1 MECDFVAFNKFM
13 KGKIKHIFDKNK
25 PMGKIIEGV
34 WDCTYCGTDKIRGA
48 IRKCPNCGRQRD
60 DNIKF
65 YIADPKNYVDTE
77 TAKTISRNPD
87 WQCSYCEGLNSDNDN
102 VCYNCGAT
110 REASMKNYFE
120 IQKQK
125 EEKKKER
132 EIEKARKESYESLR
146 NEPDVNKC
154 DVEERIAEMETLAK
168 DSEKRVQDVRKVMD
182 DTSDWFE
189 KTSMRYDE
197 DYLEKSNYIKS
208 ASKAHVDFSL
218 WKKIFGCVG
227 IICGIALIIAGL
239 IWLFSP
245 KTYTVV
251 AENFAWERAISV
263 EEYKTVDESDW
274 TLPPGGRLHYTQN
287 EIRSYKQVI
296 DHYETKTR
304 TYTEQVLD
312 HYEEVVTGQRDLGN
326 GYFEEITSSRPV
338 YRTETKTETYQEPV
352 YRQEPVYDIKYYYE
366 IDKWVYDFS
375 STSNGNDKEPYWN
388 EVELEDKHRES
399 GRSENYEITVYNA
412 KKDKRNTYEFSY
424 EEWCEIEPNEEIQIE
439 VTLGNWA
446 QLVKE

>member
-1 MECDFVAFNKFM
+1 
-13 KGKIKHIFDKNK
+13 
-25 PMGKIIEGV
+25 MGKIIEGV
-34 WDCTYCGTDKIRGA
+34 WDCAYCGTDKIRGA

-65 YIADPKNYVDTE
+65 YIADPKNYVDE
-77 TAKTISRNPD
+77 KTAKTISKNPD
-87 WQCSYCEGLNSDNDN
+87 WQCSYCDGLNSDNDS

-125 EEKKKER
+125 EEKRKDKER
-132 EIEKARKESYESLR
+132 EIEKSRKESYESLSD
-146 NEPDVNKC
+146 EPDVNKC

-197 DYLEKSNYIKS
+197 DYLSEKGDLKKS
-208 ASKAHVDFSL
+208 TIDFSMF
-218 WKKIFGCVG
+218 KKLLGFVCMIGA
-227 IICGIALIIAGL
+227 IALIVAGF

-245 KTYTVV
+245 KTYTVT
-251 AENFAWERAISV
+251 AEDFAWERSISI
-263 EEYKTVDESDW
+263 EEYRTVEESDW
-274 TLPPGGRLHYTQN
+274 TLPPGGRLQYTQN
-287 EIRSYKQVI
+287 EIRSYRQVI

-312 HYEEVVTGQRDLGN
+312 HYETVVTGHRDLGN
-326 GYFEEITSSRPV
+326 GYFEEITSQQPV
-338 YRTETKTETYQEPV
+338 YRTETKTETYEEPV

-375 STSNGNDKEPYWN
+375 SESNGNNKEPYWN

-399 GRSENYEITVYNA
+399 GRSENYEITVYNE

-446 QLVKE
+446 QLIKEE

>member
-1 MECDFVAFNKFM
+1 
-13 KGKIKHIFDKNK
+13 
-25 PMGKIIEGV
+25 MGKIIEGV
-34 WDCTYCGTDKIRGA
+34 WDCAYCGTDKIRGA

-65 YIADPKNYVDTE
+65 YIADPKNYVDE
-77 TAKTISRNPD
+77 KTAKTISKNPD
-87 WQCSYCEGLNSDNDN
+87 WQCSYCDGLNSDNDN

-125 EEKKKER
+125 EEKKKDKEW
-132 EIEKARKESYESLR
+132 EIEKSRKESYESLR
-146 NEPDVNKC
+146 DKRDVNKC
-154 DVEERIAEMETLAK
+154 DVEGCIAEIETLDK
-168 DSEKRVQDVRKVMD
+168 DGEKRVQDVRKVMD

-197 DYLEKSNYIKS
+197 NYLSEKGVLK
-208 ASKAHVDFSL
+208 KATIDFSMF
-218 WKKIFGCVG
+218 KKLLGF
-227 IICGIALIIAGL
+227 ICMIGAIGLIVAGF

-245 KTYTVV
+245 KTYTVT
-251 AENFAWERAISV
+251 AEDFAWERSISI
-263 EEYKTVDESDW
+263 EEYRTVEESDW
-274 TLPPGGRLHYTQN
+274 TLPTGGRLQYTQN
-287 EIRSYKQVI
+287 EIRSYRQVI

-312 HYEEVVTGQRDLGN
+312 HYETVVIGHRDLGN
-326 GYFEEITSSRPV
+326 GYFEEITSQQPV
-338 YRTETKTETYQEPV
+338 YRTETKTETYEEPV

-366 IDKWVYDFS
+366 IDKWVYDFAS
-375 STSNGNDKEPYWN
+375 KSNGNDKDPYWN

-399 GRSENYEITVYNA
+399 GRSENYEITVYNE